1 MPLKEQ
7 RYNRDEGDAHTILTI
22 PLPTNPTMIPQSGFI
37 SVRFWCW
44 RKTLKIKLERLKSL
58 EEGWRE

>member
-22 PLPTNPTMIPQSGFI
+22 PLPTNPTVIPQSDFI
-37 SVRFWCW
+37 SVRF
-44 RKTLKIKLERLKSL
+44 
-58 EEGWRE
+58 